1 MPDEKRREELQRL
14 RQLPTQ
20 ELIKELEETK
30 KELFLTRAQI
40 ATFSQTNVA
49 RVKTLKKKVARI
61 LTILRERE
69 LLGIE

>member
-20 ELIKELEETK
+20 ELIKELEETR